1 MHRCS
6 YQSART
12 VSLHT
17 NSMAS
22 TEPTN
27 ERIVCMFTLNGHRR
41 MLRVDWPGEGVSEM
55 TKENCNALDAWP
67 MSTLIFHSILS
78 RKMLSYCRKQPS
90 GSSCRRRRHTMWP
103 NIFIS
108 IMMLCS
114 VLCTVGESDDVPA
127 REWKIVCKHWALLH
141 ILLLLYKWQWIWTTF
156 GYCVLATATASWAKR
171 RRMATAAAAV
181 AKIKLK
187 KKNSTCQE
195 PKDQIEE

>member
-12 VSLHT
+12 VPLHT
-17 NSMAS
+17 NWKAYRP
-22 TEPTN
+22 THKQTN
-27 ERIVCMFTLNGHRR
+27 ETVVAGRR
-41 MLRVDWPGEGVSEM
+41 WERDNKREEERER
-55 TKENCNALDAWP
+55 TNKNRNALDAWP

-78 RKMLSYCRKQPS
+78 LEKCSLIVVNNPLAQVVVVVLATIYTRRGRIFYIRVYCAFVLYDRRLEPYQPKMK
-90 GSSCRRRRHTMWP
+90 M
-103 NIFIS
+103 
-108 IMMLCS
+108 
-114 VLCTVGESDDVPA
+114 
-127 REWKIVCKHWALLH
+127 VCKAWALLH